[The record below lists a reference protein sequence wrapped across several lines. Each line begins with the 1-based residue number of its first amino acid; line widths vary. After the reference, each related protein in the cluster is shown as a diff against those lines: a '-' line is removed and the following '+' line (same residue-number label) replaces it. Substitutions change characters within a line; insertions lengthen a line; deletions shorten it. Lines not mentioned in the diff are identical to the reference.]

1 METFLESAQAVAAL
15 DRVITVDTSVTHLA
29 GARGSPIW
37 LMLPFAADWRW
48 FRDRTISSQYPTM
61 RLFRQ
66 GKAGDWPPV
75 VDDVVVALTAW
86 RP

>member
-48 FRDRTISSQYPTM
+48 FRDRTISS
-61 RLFRQ
+61 
-66 GKAGDWPPV
+66 
-75 VDDVVVALTAW
+75 
-86 RP
+86 